1 MTSKTVLALIVA
13 TPSSLQNALMALM
26 TTFSQ
31 ISAVLV
37 AEEANLALRMVED
50 HHPALIVLDVDF
62 PESQTLLKQMKTQ
75 WPRARCILLV
85 NSFEQK
91 EDVTDAD
98 AVLIKGFPVEK
109 LNGTVE
115 ELLAQREND
124 IKVKSNSEGGTDAD

>member
-31 ISAVLV
+31 ISAVMV
-37 AEEANLALRMVED
+37 AEETNLALRMVKD
-50 HHPALIVLDVDF
+50 HHPALIVIDVDF

-91 EDVTDAD
+91 EDGTDAD

-115 ELLAQREND
+115 ELLAQRETD

>member
-1 MTSKTVLALIVA
+1 
-13 TPSSLQNALMALM
+13 
-26 TTFSQ
+26 
-31 ISAVLV
+31 
-37 AEEANLALRMVED
+37 
-50 HHPALIVLDVDF
+50 
-62 PESQTLLKQMKTQ
+62 MKTQ

-109 LNGTVE
+109 LNGTIE